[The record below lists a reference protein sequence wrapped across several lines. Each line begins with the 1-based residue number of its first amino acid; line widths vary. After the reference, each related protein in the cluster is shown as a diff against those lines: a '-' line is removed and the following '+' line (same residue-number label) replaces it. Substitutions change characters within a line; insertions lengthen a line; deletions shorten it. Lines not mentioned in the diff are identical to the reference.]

1 MDIMKNAEVTVSV
14 GTFFMLLLLT
24 WENSFVGNLQRV
36 TE

>member
-1 MDIMKNAEVTVSV
+1 MEIMKNAKVTVSV
-14 GTFFMLLLLT
+14 GTFYMLLLT